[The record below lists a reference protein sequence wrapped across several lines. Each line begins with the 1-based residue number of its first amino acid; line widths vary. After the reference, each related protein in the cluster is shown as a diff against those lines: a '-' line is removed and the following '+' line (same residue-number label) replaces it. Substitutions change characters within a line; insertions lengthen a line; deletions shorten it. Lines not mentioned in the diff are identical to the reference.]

1 MHNGTIEYQ
10 GRKLGPLPSL
20 EGPFRMRSG
29 WVGYYDPREGRY
41 YDRLTDTYLDRE
53 DKRTT

>member
-1 MHNGTIEYQ
+1 MHKGTIEHQ
-10 GRKLGPLPSL
+10 GRKFGPLPSL

-29 WVGYYDPREGRY
+29 WVGYYDSYQGRY
-41 YDRLTDTYLDRE
+41 YDRLTDTYLDRD

>member
-53 DKRTT
+53 DKRTV